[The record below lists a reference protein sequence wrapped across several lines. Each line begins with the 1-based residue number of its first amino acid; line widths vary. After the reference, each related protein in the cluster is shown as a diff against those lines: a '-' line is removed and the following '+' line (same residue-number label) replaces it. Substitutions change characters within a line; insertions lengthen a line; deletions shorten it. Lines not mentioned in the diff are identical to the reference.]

1 MTRDRGGL
9 ERTAFS
15 LLAASLGVVQ
25 FNLLTAQ
32 TLFAVAGVL
41 WLIMLTRGGSRPGL
55 PGFARPLGAYAALSI
70 VSALFSIDPVS
81 SLIDS
86 KQLLLFLM
94 VPMVAHLCA
103 GARATRTIDVIIALG
118 AAGALVGIV
127 QYAIFGY
134 DDTSRRPVGF
144 LSHYMTYSGV
154 LMLVTVTALARLLYD
169 RKDWIWPAIAVP
181 ALVVALAVTLARN
194 AWVGTVAA
202 TAALFGLRRPRL
214 LLLLPVLLVA
224 GLMIAPTGI
233 RDRAYSIF
241 DPSNPTNRDRVA
253 MLDIGRHI
261 VADHPVFGVGPEM
274 IERVY
279 PSYRPDYAV
288 NPTNPHLHNVP
299 MQIAAERGL
308 LALAAWFWFVVAAGL
323 ELFRQLRAGQA
334 PAVAGA
340 ALAALVAMLAAGLF
354 EYNFGDS
361 EFLMLFL
368 GLLALPHAA
377 ASAPTSDLKSAPD
390 VLTPDRDESAAGA
403 TA

>member
-1 MTRDRGGL
+1 MTRNLGGL
-9 ERTAFS
+9 ERTAFW

-32 TLFAVAGVL
+32 TLFALAGVL
-41 WLIMLTRGGSRPGL
+41 WLVVLGRGGSRVRL
-55 PGFARPLGAYAALSI
+55 PGFALPLGVYAAATI
-70 VSALFSIDPVS
+70 VSAFFSLDPAS

-86 KQLLLFLM
+86 RQLLLFLM

-134 DDTSRRPVGF
+134 DDLTRRPVGA

-154 LMLVTVTALARLLYD
+154 LMLVTTAAVARLLYY
-169 RKDWIWPAIAVP
+169 RREWIWPAIAVP
-181 ALVVALAVTLARN
+181 ALVVALAATFARN
-194 AWVGTVAA
+194 AWVGTVVA
-202 TAALFGLRRPRL
+202 TAALLGLRRPRL
-214 LLLLPVLLVA
+214 LWILPVVVIA
-224 GLMIAPTGI
+224 GLAVAPSGI
-233 RDRAYSIF
+233 RARAFSMF

-274 IERVY
+274 IESVY
-279 PSYRPDYAV
+279 PDYRPDYAV

-308 LALAAWFWFVVAAGL
+308 LALAAWLWFVIAAGR

-340 ALAALVAMLAAGLF
+340 GLAALVAMVTAGLF

-377 ASAPTSDLKSAPD
+377 ASASATDLKSAPD
-390 VLTPDRDESAAGA
+390 GSAPRRHDSAAGA
-403 TA
+403 TR